1 MNILIL
7 IMKNRGVNMN
17 SFGKLF
23 VIIGLF
29 MIVLGGILILGERF
43 GFGKLPGDI
52 FIERENFTF
61 FFPIVSSLIIS
72 LILTLLLNIF
82 RK

>member
-1 MNILIL
+1 MD
-7 IMKNRGVNMN
+7 

-23 VIIGLF
+23 ITIGLF
-29 MIVLGGILILGERF
+29 MIILGGILILGEKF
-43 GFGKLPGDI
+43 GLGKLPGDI
-52 FIERENFTF
+52 FIQRGNFTF
-61 FFPIVSSLIIS
+61 FFPIVSTLIIS

>member
-1 MNILIL
+1 
-7 IMKNRGVNMN
+7 MN

-23 VIIGLF
+23 VTIGLF

-52 FIERENFTF
+52 FIEKENFTF

>member
-1 MNILIL
+1 M
-7 IMKNRGVNMN
+7 
-17 SFGKLF
+17 
-23 VIIGLF
+23 IGLF

>member
-1 MNILIL
+1 
-7 IMKNRGVNMN
+7 MN

>member
-1 MNILIL
+1 
-7 IMKNRGVNMN
+7 
-17 SFGKLF
+17 
-23 VIIGLF
+23 

-43 GFGKLPGDI
+43 GLGKLPGDI

>member
-1 MNILIL
+1 LIL